1 MIDLLLEKLESDSQV
16 FKTVVQNFFKRYAK
30 PSCFSSEENISRNKL
45 SETSAINTLRKMSSF
60 LALFIYYAS
69 EASNYYYGPKFQS
82 LPLKLRKKL
91 VIFYKMLIRDD
102 LRRIGIHFAQMGF
115 AHDDWADSRV

>member
-1 MIDLLLEKLESDSQV
+1 
-16 FKTVVQNFFKRYAK
+16 
-30 PSCFSSEENISRNKL
+30 
-45 SETSAINTLRKMSSF
+45 MSSF
-60 LALFIYYAS
+60 FGLIHLLRKRS
-69 EASNYYYGPKFQS
+69 EQLLLWTQITRAITIPHSFS
-82 LPLKLRKKL
+82 FKLRKKL

>member
-45 SETSAINTLRKMSSF
+45 SETSAINTFRKMSSF
-60 LALFIYYAS
+60 FWPYSSTTQAKRAIITMDPNYACDYYTALVF
-69 EASNYYYGPKFQS
+69 F
-82 LPLKLRKKL
+82 
-91 VIFYKMLIRDD
+91 
-102 LRRIGIHFAQMGF
+102 
-115 AHDDWADSRV
+115 

>member
-45 SETSAINTLRKMSSF
+45 SETSAINTFRKMASFFGPIHLLRKRSEQLLLWTQISLVAFKIEKETSDF
-60 LALFIYYAS
+60 L
-69 EASNYYYGPKFQS
+69 
-82 LPLKLRKKL
+82 
-91 VIFYKMLIRDD
+91 
-102 LRRIGIHFAQMGF
+102 
-115 AHDDWADSRV
+115 